1 MFIKVTSG
9 TAVEYTIGQLRKDN
23 PNTSFPRNISDETL
37 AEYDVYKAYEVSFP
51 QYEPLTHKIVDGG
64 FEKVDAVWYKK
75 WDIVE
80 LSDEEKQSELAK
92 LISKYERAVEKY
104 MDEAVAVRGYSSI
117 VSACSYAG
125 APNPFQDEGIAC
137 LTWRG
142 NVWAK
147 CYEIL
152 AEFQAG
158 TREKPT
164 VEELIAELPVLVWGD

>member
-1 MFIKVTSG
+1 MFIKVTNG
-9 TAVEYTIGQLRKDN
+9 TAEKYTIGQLRKDN
-23 PNTSFPRNISDETL
+23 PNTSFPRNISDEIL
-37 AEYDVYKAYEVSFP
+37 AEYSVYKANATVAPSYNE
-51 QYEPLTHKIVDGG
+51 LTHDVVSNGYEQIDG
-64 FEKVDAVWYKK
+64 VWYQA
-75 WDIVE
+75 WQVVE
-80 LSDEEKQSELAK
+80 LSDDEKSMALAG
-92 LISKYERAVEKY
+92 LISTYERAVESH
-104 MDEAVAVRGYSSI
+104 MDETVAERGYSSI

-158 TREKPT
+158 TRDKPT
-164 VEELIAELPVLVWGD
+164 VDGLISELPVLTWGD